1 MFMDESTLM
10 LRDTGRWVW
19 VRRGNPTPTHEV
31 EGLKFAV
38 HVWGAIW
45 NDGALFQQYRGW
57 LTADRYTEILKHNIL
72 ANKRRFRGKTILH
85 DGAPSHR
92 AKLTQ
97 EWLNE
102 NQLAVEFTP
111 PHSPQFN
118 AIEYAWAWLK
128 AQVRDTEPHSDTDLK
143 ESMKLAK
150 PEKLP
155 LTHPTA
161 FEVHAVFVEPAAGM
175 QRPVRK
181 WASVMTASAM

>member
-1 MFMDESTLM
+1 LGQARQPD
-10 LRDTGRWVW
+10 
-19 VRRGNPTPTHEV
+19 THEA

-128 AQVRDTEPHSDTDLK
+128 SQVRDTEPHSDADLK
-143 ESMKLAK
+143 ESMKLACQL
-150 PEKLP
+150 LP
-155 LTHPTA
+155 AKVRQNYSNNPKNRH
-161 FEVHAVFVEPAAGM
+161 FFVRCSCVKAVFAHLDRGQFEE
-175 QRPVRK
+175 
-181 WASVMTASAM
+181 